1 MTQST
6 NDMFGF
12 DNDGSGVDGEEFV
25 REQYRV
31 VKKDL
36 LFKVN
41 FQQSNR
47 KYAYGENAVTTE
59 RTLSDFRK
67 LGQSLQKLFPG
78 CYVPIIPK

>member
-1 MTQST
+1 MDKEY
-6 NDMFGF
+6 NNMD
-12 DNDGSGVDGEEFV
+12 DEESPI

-47 KYAYGENAVTTE
+47 KYAHGENAVVTE

-67 LGQSLQKLFPG
+67 LGKSLQKLFPG
-78 CYVPIIPK
+78 CFVPIIPK

>member
-1 MTQST
+1 MGS
-6 NDMFGF
+6 GF
-12 DNDGSGVDGEEFV
+12 DGADDSLIGEEDGRQM

-31 VKKDL
+31 IKKDL

-47 KYAYGENAVTTE
+47 KYQHGENAVVTE

-67 LGQSLQKLFPG
+67 LGKSF
-78 CYVPIIPK
+78 

>member
-1 MTQST
+1 MAHSEQ
-6 NDMFGF
+6 
-12 DNDGSGVDGEEFV
+12 DGEGADQM

-41 FQQSNR
+41 FQQSNS
-47 KYAYGENAVTTE
+47 KYHHGENQVVTE

-67 LGQSLQKLFPG
+67 LGNALQKLFPG
-78 CYVPIIPK
+78 CFVPIIPK

>member
-1 MTQST
+1 MSQST
-6 NDMFGF
+6 IPGF
-12 DNDGSGVDGEEFV
+12 DADGFMGGGGEDEKQQPI

-31 VKKDL
+31 LKKDL

-47 KYAYGENAVTTE
+47 KYAHGENAVVTE

-67 LGQSLQKLFPG
+67 LGKSL
-78 CYVPIIPK
+78 